1 MVMAVDPRMNT
12 IFNPWDITGTVGTVG
27 TGASNITAS
36 TISNASWNTQEHKI
50 QGNLLTVNMI
60 ISDWEMTNKPISP
73 DEIKMKLMNLMVEK
87 MMQDKHIEYTKML
100 DPVSRDHR
108 FHARIFVVPD
118 TQVRIIRERWLAK

>member
-1 MVMAVDPRMNT
+1 MAVDPRTNT
-12 IFNPWDITGTVGTVG
+12 IFNPWDITGTVGTVA

-36 TISNASWNTQEHKI
+36 NISNASWNTQQYAI

-60 ISDWEMTNKPISP
+60 ISDSEMTDKPISP

-100 DPVSRDHR
+100 DPVSGDHR

-118 TQVRIIRERWLAK
+118 TQVRIIRERGLAN